1 MAFKLHF
8 KFIRKLIKMKV
19 TFANYLSRFPEVV
32 PPVTLRDDSNHD
44 FEAND
49 PLQAEMIEQ
58 YITRYEAVEMD
69 EFTEYLAC
77 FRLPKTADYQTVVY
91 WKAGLLNYDFV
102 IATYKKDGNMI
113 DKKAIAGIKVVG
125 QNITRSI
132 ATINEDLAINIAE
145 GMEIAGGDFSADATK
160 ARRFQIGENGLIEQE
175 Y

>member
-1 MAFKLHF
+1 
-8 KFIRKLIKMKV
+8 MKV
-19 TFANYLSRFPEVV
+19 TFANYLSRFPEVA

-58 YITRYEAVEMD
+58 YITRYEVVEMD

-77 FRLPKTADYQTVVY
+77 FRLPKSGGYQTLVY

-125 QNITRSI
+125 QNISRSI

-175 Y
+175 YWFFELGFYRFKDLKI

>member
-1 MAFKLHF
+1 MSKT
-8 KFIRKLIKMKV
+8 MKV
-19 TFANYLSRFPEVV
+19 NFANFLGRFPEVE

-69 EFTEYLAC
+69 EFTEYIAC

-91 WKAGLLNYDFV
+91 WKAALLSYDFIV
-102 IATYKKDGNMI
+102 ATYGKEGNMI
-113 DKKAIAGIKVVG
+113 DKKAIAGLKVVG
-125 QNITRSI
+125 QDITRTI

-145 GMEIAGGDFSADATK
+145 GMEVSGGDFNADATK
-160 ARRFQIGENGLIEQE
+160 ARRFQILESGLIEQE